1 MSSPAAASPPLHSA
15 TTSFDTTPEPLRLA
29 GLAVARGGVPVLAGL
44 EAEVV
49 PGEALILRGPNGSG
63 KTTLLRTLAGLQP
76 PAAGTI
82 APGAEAMAYASH
94 ADGNK
99 ATLTV
104 QENLG
109 FWARLHGLA
118 DIAPALA
125 AFDLAPLADRPA
137 AALSA
142 GQKRRLGLARMVL
155 TRRPVWLFD
164 EPTVSLD
171 RDAVARFAAA
181 VTEHLCRGGLAVI
194 ATHIDLGLPHARTL
208 DVTPFRATAAP
219 GDAAHAADA
228 FADDDGSAY
237 L

>member
-1 MSSPAAASPPLHSA
+1 MPDPDAAQPP
-15 TTSFDTTPEPLRLA
+15 FDIVPEPLRIA

-44 EAEVV
+44 DAEVA

-76 PAAGTI
+76 PADGI
-82 APGAEAMAYASH
+82 VMPGSDAAAYASH
-94 ADGNK
+94 ADGIK
-99 ATLTV
+99 ATLSV
-104 QENLG
+104 RENLG
-109 FWARLHGLA
+109 FWARIHGHA

-125 AFDLAPLADRPA
+125 AFDLASLADRPA

-181 VTEHLCRGGLAVI
+181 VTAHLRRGGLAVI

-208 DVTPFRATAAP
+208 DVTPFRATAAH
-219 GDAAHAADA
+219 GTAAHAADA
-228 FADDDGSAY
+228 FGDDDGSAY